1 MTTKLGKAL
10 LGLGL
15 VGGMLMTGGVTANA
29 DTTLSEKPAGTMGS
43 SYPVQQYNAFA
54 KSRVSISRSNSVPD
68 LSEWQGSF
76 TDAQVKKLKDQVPFV
91 ILRVQYGSDYKDKT
105 FNHNVALMQ
114 KYGVPYGVY
123 SFSQYTSASDAA
135 TEAKDLYNRAP
146 DAEFYVNDYEDQT
159 SSGNTNTAAVNWY
172 NAIKPLA
179 GSRKVLLYSYAS
191 FMQSYASTAV
201 KNYDG
206 FWLAAYQTSEPT
218 TASHVLWQYTDSYYM
233 SSLGQS
239 VDASVSTSK
248 DSSWFLSGASTGS
261 NSNNS
266 SSSDNNT
273 STGSDSNSSSNTGST
288 DTDNSSDVDPDAD
301 NNTNTGSNT
310 GNATTKPASN
320 FNYVNI
326 DSQFTVKN
334 KPGHN
339 FYNHIPN
346 EGRYSYKKLHNGS
359 TYAGKN
365 ITVDSQ
371 GTKKSGSSHS
381 YYRAYYKGK
390 KIGWI
395 YDTALASKITYTS
408 TSLKVK
414 VKANPASNFYNHVT
428 NSKYTVKKTH
438 NGSSYAGKTLTVD
451 NSGVKYGWKTPY
463 YRAYYNGKLVG
474 WIYSGS
480 VNVIK

>member
-1 MTTKLGKAL
+1 MTTRLGKAL

-15 VGGMLMTGGVTANA
+15 VGGMLMAGGATASA

-76 TDAQVKKLKDQVPFV
+76 TDAQVKKLKNQVPFV
-91 ILRVQYGSDYKDKT
+91 ILRVQYGSDYKDNT

-123 SFSQYTSASDAA
+123 SFSQYSSASDAK
-135 TEAKDLYNRAP
+135 TEARDLYNRAP

-159 SSGNTNTAAVNWY
+159 SSGNTNTAATNWY
-172 NAIKPLA
+172 NTIKPLA

-191 FMQSYASTAV
+191 FMQSYASKAV
-201 KNYDG
+201 KDYDG

-261 NSNNS
+261 DSN
-266 SSSDNNT
+266 
-273 STGSDSNSSSNTGST
+273 TGSDNSGDTDNTGST
-288 DTDNSSDVDPDAD
+288 DPDD
-301 NNTNTGSNT
+301 STGSN
-310 GNATTKPASN
+310 NSNSTTKPSSN

-334 KPGHN
+334 NPGHN
-339 FYNHIPN
+339 FFNHIPN

-359 TYAGKN
+359 AYAGKN

-371 GTKKSGSSHS
+371 GTIKSGSSHS

-395 YDTALASKITYTS
+395 YDKALAAKITYTS
-408 TSLKVK
+408 PSLKVK
-414 VKANPASNFYNHVT
+414 VKANPTSNFYNHIT

-438 NGSSYAGKTLTVD
+438 NGSAYAGKTLTV
-451 NSGVKYGWKTPY
+451 NAAGVKYGWKTPY

-474 WIYSGS
+474 WIYGAS
-480 VNVIK
+480 VDVK

>member
-15 VGGMLMTGGVTANA
+15 VGGMLMAGGVTASA

-54 KSRVSISRSNSVPD
+54 KSRISINRSNSVPD

-76 TDAQVKKLKDQVPFV
+76 TDAQVKKLKNQVPFV

-123 SFSQYTSASDAA
+123 SFSQYSSASDAK
-135 TEAKDLYNRAP
+135 TEARDLYNRAP

-159 SSGNTNTAAVNWY
+159 TSGNTNTAATNWY
-172 NAIKPLA
+172 NTIKPLA

-191 FMQSYASTAV
+191 FMQSYASSAV
-201 KNYDG
+201 KDYDG

-218 TASHVLWQYTDSYYM
+218 SASHVLWQYTDSYYM
-233 SSLGQS
+233 SSLGQA

-261 NSNNS
+261 DN
-266 SSSDNNT
+266 SSDNN
-273 STGSDSNSSSNTGST
+273 G
-288 DTDNSSDVDPDAD
+288 DTDNSSNTDTDNNTDTNGVDPDDSTGA
-301 NNTNTGSNT
+301 NNSNST
-310 GNATTKPASN
+310 SNVASN
-320 FNYVNI
+320 FNYIDI

-339 FYNHIPN
+339 FFNHIPN

-395 YDTALASKITYTS
+395 YDTALASKITYT
-408 TSLKVK
+408 TPSLKVK

-438 NGSSYAGKTLTVD
+438 NGSTYAGKTLTV
-451 NSGVKYGWKTPY
+451 NAAGVKYGWKTPY

-480 VNVIK
+480 VDVK